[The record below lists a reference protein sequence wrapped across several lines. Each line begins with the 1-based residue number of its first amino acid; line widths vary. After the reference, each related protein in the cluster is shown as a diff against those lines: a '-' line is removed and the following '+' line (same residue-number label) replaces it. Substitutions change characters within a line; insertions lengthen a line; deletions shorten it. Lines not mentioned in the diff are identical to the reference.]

1 MDKVKGLSI
10 VIIAILSVVLTV
22 FIANKL
28 LDTTGEVNQ
37 GNYRISD
44 AIVESSATLEEVQD
58 DKTKLENL
66 SDMVFDVSQTNT
78 ISILVDYTVEASDVR
93 LENFKV
99 TEPMLKGKF
108 NICQKD
114 HEKYDIT
121 PELTTIPIYLEE
133 SDGKYIIR
141 LLLDNDK
148 VITSK
153 SVSNETQKFQYDA
166 AIFNTLDIN
175 TDELK
180 FNVSFDLVI
189 TDLSGKTAKTSMSFN
204 MPADETFTE
213 GMSILRQDI
222 SKCIFTIMK

>member
-10 VIIAILSVVLTV
+10 IIIAILSVVLTV

-37 GNYRISD
+37 GNYRVSD

-78 ISILVDYTVEASDVR
+78 ISILVDYTVEASEVR

-121 PELTTIPIYLEE
+121 PELTTIPVYLEE

-153 SVSNETQKFQYDA
+153 SVSNETERVQYDA
-166 AIFNTLDIN
+166 TIFKTLGIN

-189 TDLSGKTAKTSMSFN
+189 TDLSGKTARTSMSFN

>member
-10 VIIAILSVVLTV
+10 IIIAVLSVILTV

-37 GNYRISD
+37 GNYRVSD

-58 DKTKLENL
+58 DKIKLENL

-78 ISILVDYTVEASDVR
+78 ISILVDYTVEASEVR

-121 PELTTIPIYLEE
+121 PELTTIPVHLEE

-153 SVSNETQKFQYDA
+153 SVSSETERVQYDA
-166 AIFNTLDIN
+166 TIFKTLGIN

-189 TDLSGKTAKTSMSFN
+189 TDLSGKTARTSMSFN
-204 MPADETFTE
+204 MPSDETFTE